1 MKGKDQHS
9 HVIEVTKECFGTNF
23 FKADRLLFDQV
34 GMDLAEDETIIKQA
48 KTNTIESFKKG
59 KLEDLFYLKL
69 IDRMDM
75 NDETSNKLFHNKDLA
90 NAILFEYLAKVVFE
104 KVNV

>member
-1 MKGKDQHS
+1 MKEKDQSS
-9 HVIEVTKECFGTNF
+9 HVIETFNEHIGTNF
-23 FKADRLLFDQV
+23 SESDRLLFDQV
-34 GMDLAEDETIIKQA
+34 GMDLAEDETIIKQS
-48 KTNTIESFKKG
+48 KTNTFESFKKG
-59 KLEDLFYLKL
+59 KLEDLFYQKL

-75 NDETSNKLFHNKDLA
+75 NDETSNKLLNNKDLT

>member
-1 MKGKDQHS
+1 MKGKDQLS
-9 HVIEVTKECFGTNF
+9 HVIETINERCGTNF
-23 FKADRLLFDQV
+23 SESDRLLFDQV

-48 KTNTIESFKKG
+48 KTNTFESFKKG
-59 KLEDLFYLKL
+59 KLEDLFYQKL
-69 IDRMDM
+69 IERMDM
-75 NDETSNKLFHNKDLA
+75 NDETSNQLLNNKELS